1 MKFCK
6 NKFIFLFYVFVKD
19 VLICFL
25 CGYFFFENRKKNCR
39 NCFIRWVYFLLVGE
53 KIEDCWEMLVKV
65 NRVIFFSRD

>member
-25 CGYFFFENRKKNCR
+25 CGYFFFENRKK
-39 NCFIRWVYFLLVGE
+39 IVEIVLLDGY
-53 KIEDCWEMLVKV
+53 
-65 NRVIFFSRD
+65 IFY